1 MSTSPS
7 SDSDQMLAHFRQ
19 ALQSFR
25 TSNAPFRILSSIP
38 KPLNSTTALP
48 PPPPPKT
55 LYILDSSFNPP
66 TLAHARII
74 LSALH
79 SSTSESTPHR
89 VLLLLAI
96 QNADKAPKPA
106 SFEARLAM
114 MEIFAQDLLVNL
126 KTTSKSAPETSEV
139 GIDIAVTTL
148 PYFADKYPHI
158 SPSEAYPF
166 PRTEQVHLIGYDTLV
181 RLLDTKYYPPS
192 HNLKPI
198 QPFLEKHRLR
208 VTYRADDEWG
218 DREAQDRYL
227 RELGEGKREDVGGLR
242 EWVTEKR
249 IEMVE
254 GRKDGEEVVS
264 STKVRNAVSKGDEEA
279 LGKLVTTGV
288 KDWVLREGL
297 YRE

>member
-1 MSTSPS
+1 MSTSS
-7 SDSDQMLAHFRQ
+7 SSNPEQMLTHFRQ

-38 KPLNSTTALP
+38 KPINSTPLSL
-48 PPPPPKT
+48 PPPPKT

-74 LSALH
+74 LSALQ
-79 SSTSESTPHR
+79 SSTSASTPHR

-106 SFEARLAM
+106 SFEERLAM
-114 MEIFAQDLLVNL
+114 MEVFAQDLLANF
-126 KTTSKSAPETSEV
+126 KPSSTTQSKQSEV
-139 GIDIAVTTL
+139 GIDIGVTTL

-158 SPSEAYPF
+158 SPSEAYPL
-166 PRTEQVHLIGYDTLV
+166 PETEQVHLIGYDTLV

-192 HNLKPI
+192 HTLKPI
-198 QPFLEKHRLR
+198 QPFLDKHRLR

-218 DREAQDRYL
+218 DRKAQDRYVSD
-227 RELGEGKREDVGGLR
+227 LGEGNRQDVGGLR

-254 GRKDGEEVVS
+254 GRREGEEVVS
-264 STKVRNAVSKGDEEA
+264 STKVRNAVADGDKEA
-279 LGKLVTTGV
+279 LGKLVTTRV
-288 KDWVLREGL
+288 KEWILTEGL
-297 YRE
+297 YKD

>member
-7 SDSDQMLAHFRQ
+7 SDPDQMLTHFRQ

-25 TSNAPFRILSSIP
+25 TSNAPFRILSSVP
-38 KPLNSTTALP
+38 KPLNSTSLP

-74 LSALH
+74 LSALQ
-79 SSTSESTPHR
+79 SSTSAATPHR

-96 QNADKAPKPA
+96 KNADKAPKPA
-106 SFEARLAM
+106 SFEERLAM
-114 MEIFAQDLLVNL
+114 MEIFAQDLLANF
-126 KTTSKSAPETSEV
+126 KPSSTTQPEQGEV
-139 GIDIAVTTL
+139 GVDIAVTTL

-158 SPSEAYPF
+158 SPSEAYPL
-166 PRTEQVHLIGYDTLV
+166 PETEQVHLVGYDTLV

-192 HNLKPI
+192 HTLKPI
-198 QPFLEKHRLR
+198 QPFLEEHRLR
-208 VTYRADDEWG
+208 VTYRADHEWG

-227 RELGEGKREDVGGLR
+227 SDLGEGKREDIGGLSK
-242 EWVTEKR
+242 WVTEKR
-249 IEMVE
+249 IVMVD
-254 GRKDGEEVVS
+254 GRKDGEEVIS
-264 STKVRNAVSKGDEEA
+264 STKVRKAVVDGDEKA

-288 KDWVLREGL
+288 KDWILRNGL
-297 YRE
+297 YKE

>member
-7 SDSDQMLAHFRQ
+7 SDSAQMLTHFRQ
-19 ALQSFR
+19 ALQGFR

-38 KPLNSTTALP
+38 KPLNSTSLP

-74 LSALH
+74 LSALR
-79 SSTSESTPHR
+79 SSTSASTPHR

-106 SFEARLAM
+106 SFEERLAM
-114 MEIFAQDLLVNL
+114 MEIFAQDLLAR
-126 KTTSKSAPETSEV
+126 SKSTSTPAPEQSEV

-158 SPSEAYPF
+158 SPSEVYPL
-166 PRTEQVHLIGYDTLV
+166 PETEQVHLIGYDTLV

-192 HNLKPI
+192 HTLKPI

-249 IEMVE
+249 IVMVE
-254 GRKDGEEVVS
+254 GSKEGEEVVS
-264 STKVRNAVSKGDEEA
+264 STKVRNAVAKGDEEA

-288 KDWVLREGL
+288 KEWILREGL
-297 YRE
+297 YKE

>member
-7 SDSDQMLAHFRQ
+7 PDPDQMLTHFRQ

-25 TSNAPFRILSSIP
+25 TSNTPFQILSSIP
-38 KPLNSTTALP
+38 KPLNSTPLP

-74 LSALH
+74 LSALQTSH
-79 SSTSESTPHR
+79 SASTPHR

-96 QNADKAPKPA
+96 QNADKAPRPA
-106 SFEARLAM
+106 SFEERLAT
-114 MEIFAQDLLVNL
+114 MEVFAQDLLA
-126 KTTSKSAPETSEV
+126 KIKPSSSSQPEQSEV
-139 GIDIAVTTL
+139 GIDIGVTTL

-158 SPSEAYPF
+158 SPSSTYPL
-166 PRTEQVHLIGYDTLV
+166 PETKQVHLIGYDTLV

-192 HNLKPI
+192 HTLKPI

-218 DREAQDRYL
+218 DRKAQDRYL
-227 RELGEGKREDVGGLR
+227 RDLGEGKREDVGGLR

-254 GRKDGEEVVS
+254 GRREGEEVVS
-264 STKVRNAVSKGDEEA
+264 STKVRNAVADGDKEA
-279 LGKLVTTGV
+279 LGKLVTAGV
-288 KDWVLREGL
+288 KEWILREGL
-297 YRE
+297 YKD